1 MTRARNSAN
10 LASQGNLF
18 VDIANDRT
26 GIGSVVPAQ
35 NLHVAGTA
43 GFHAD
48 TTFVGDLYNATWDRS
63 DNSLKFVDNAKA
75 KFGTSNDLEIYH
87 DGTKSVIGDVGTGNL
102 VINGTSIDIFNN
114 DLGGA
119 YAKFISNGAAELYH
133 AGVKKLETTAYGT
146 NTTGTAVN
154 DGLVV
159 AGVATVTTMNV
170 TGVLT
175 YEDVT
180 SVDSVGFITARSGIK
195 DSTLTSGRL
204 VTAGTGG
211 RLQDSAALTFDGSA
225 LSINSTGDQMLN
237 LNSTDNGGTY
247 IGYNR
252 SGTRTAFLGHGGTG
266 STFTLRNEIAN
277 GNVQIV
283 GLDGSSYVT
292 MLQFDTG
299 NSGNATF
306 SGDVTISG
314 NLSVT
319 GTTTQNNSVSTS
331 QKTIT
336 LASGA
341 ANNAAVDG
349 AGIVIDA
356 GSDTDKTLKWL
367 DSTDRWTFTGGDV
380 AANAFHGDGSN
391 LTGISGVSIANQAND
406 RLITATGTT
415 DALNAEA
422 NLTMTGNILTF
433 NTTAN
438 NHRIQNVATGNHYTE
453 LRFDSNR
460 SGAGEAL
467 AFLNFR
473 WDGDTVADIYAQTG
487 SDTTN
492 KDDGNLIFRTSP
504 SQGSITERLRITS
517 DGKVGLGRNDPAF
530 ALDIKSSGYSS
541 LRLTNSSETGHG
553 SHDVRIV
560 GGGSNYQNIYFEASA
575 FKFNT
580 YNGSSVGERLRIASN
595 GDVGVGNNNP
605 DVNLHIGGGSEVTSP
620 MVKLHRTNTYNNA
633 WKFYQSHYASSD
645 YGTLFIQPTLATTPN
660 VEIVNSS
667 GAMAMRVDS
676 DTGVIKVKSG
686 GGIEFSGGTPNSG
699 SNPTVNSAILDD
711 YEEGKFDPKFL
722 ENGTTEASYAWRYG
736 QYVKVGGIVTV
747 RLAFGLNGFNS
758 SGGNFTTGWIGGMP
772 YTHASPWGNSD
783 FAYIQLIGYSYA
795 SGYGDSA
802 NTTQLSLELS
812 QNADK
817 FRVVQ
822 GQGKG
827 NINQSSIGSG
837 QRIAV
842 TFQYP
847 VA

>member
-1 MTRARNSAN
+1 MTSEIRANTLKNRVGLGTVSFTDTGPVVSGIVTATSIEVVGAINDDAARIKIPDGMN
-10 LASQGNLF
+10 GAPYTGNLELGNSRDF
-18 VDIANDRT
+18 VMLHDGHHNYVKSTQNMYVFCGGNNLVTLQT
-26 GIGSVVPAQ
+26 GGSVLLNRDLDVDGHT
-35 NLHVAGTA
+35 NLDNVSVAGVSTFSNDVNFTTA
-43 GFHAD
+43 NGNNLLLD
-48 TTFVGDLYNATWDRS
+48 NS
-63 DNSLKFVDNAKA
+63 DNSLKFGDNVKA
-75 KFGTSNDLEIYH
+75 KFGTGTGDLEIYH
-87 DGTKSVIGDVGTGNL
+87 TGSGSVINDIGIGHLHLRVSGSNRINIQPDNVQLCHSGN
-102 VINGTSIDIFNN
+102 S
-114 DLGGA
+114 
-119 YAKFISNGAAELYH
+119 
-133 AGVKKLETTAYGT
+133 KLETT
-146 NTTGTAVN
+146 
-154 DGLVV
+154 
-159 AGVATVTTMNV
+159 
-170 TGVLT
+170 
-175 YEDVT
+175 
-180 SVDSVGFITARSGIK
+180 
-195 DSTLTSGRL
+195 
-204 VTAGTGG
+204 
-211 RLQDSAALTFDGSA
+211 
-225 LSINSTGDQMLN
+225 STGI
-237 LNSTDNGGTY
+237 T
-247 IGYNR
+247 
-252 SGTRTAFLGHGGTG
+252 
-266 STFTLRNEIAN
+266 
-277 GNVQIV
+277 
-283 GLDGSSYVT
+283 
-292 MLQFDTG
+292 
-299 NSGNATF
+299 
-306 SGDVTISG
+306 
-314 NLSVT
+314 VT
-319 GTTTQNNSVSTS
+319 GTVAATS
-331 QKTIT
+331 FTGALPISNESDDRVLT
-336 LASGA
+336 SLGSGA
-341 ANNAAVDG
+341 
-349 AGIVIDA
+349 I
-356 GSDTDKTLKWL
+356 
-367 DSTDRWTFTGGDV
+367 
-380 AANAFHGDGSN
+380 
-391 LTGISGVSIANQAND
+391 
-406 RLITATGTT
+406 
-415 DALNAEA
+415 NAEA
-422 NLTMTGNILTF
+422 NLRMTGNILTF

-438 NHRIQNVATGNHYTE
+438 SHRIENVATGNHYTE

-711 YEEGKFDPKFL
+711 YEEGKFEPKFL
-722 ENGTTEASYAWRYG
+722 ENGTTESNYAWRYG
-736 QYVKVGGIVTV
+736 SYVKVGGIVTV
-747 RLAFGLNGFNS
+747 RLAFGLNGFQ
-758 SGGNFTTGWIGGMP
+758 GNFTTGWIGGMP